1 MRENT
6 PILPASHGSAVP
18 MRKRKRVVVAQP
30 AGAASP
36 RRRPAPDQSLHRNSA
51 VRGDGRFHI
60 LHRPAVRS
68 EDRAPRPKHREW
80 AIHSMYVET
89 GLAEA
94 ALTRLQAENDSYEY
108 CLVED
113 AP

>member
-1 MRENT
+1 
-6 PILPASHGSAVP
+6 

-36 RRRPAPDQSLHRNSA
+36 RRRPAPTATAPDQSPHRHA
-51 VRGDGRFHI
+51 AARGCGRFHI
-60 LHRPAVRS
+60 LHRPAARG
-68 EDRAPRPKHREW
+68 EDRAPRPKHREGT
-80 AIHSMYVET
+80 IHSMYVET

-94 ALTRLQAENDSYEY
+94 ALTRLQAENDSYEF